1 MPRKC
6 APGFECGIGL
16 DKFNDIKNGDV
27 IEAFVMEKVAAE
39 VV

>member
-1 MPRKC
+1 VRS
-6 APGFECGIGL
+6 GFECGIGL

-27 IEAFVMEKVAAE
+27 IEAFVMEKVVAE